1 MDNLVEGIQYK
12 EMTDMIHNT
21 LFVDEFSSKIG
32 EDSDISVL
40 SFYVYNDQ
48 VASDLEQWFEKGYRF
63 VIDADRSPGEVK
75 PNRYIVYVEIARSMY
90 LVSQIKEILDDLE
103 TLTEYTLMDWDITF
117 KDTTLTYDEARLKKL
132 IYLTPMAY
140 KMDHEKEL
148 NEMRT
153 AANLPTK
160 RILPE
165 RDPDLDVIRVQAGIL

>member
-1 MDNLVEGIQYK
+1 LNKLVEGIQYK
-12 EMTDMIHNT
+12 EMTGMIHNS

-32 EDSDISVL
+32 EDSDIAVL

-75 PNRYIVYVEIARSMY
+75 PNRYIVYVEIARGMH

-103 TLTEYTLMDWDITF
+103 TLTEFTLDEWNITF
-117 KDTTLTYDEARLKKL
+117 KDITLKYDEAKLKKL
-132 IYLTPMAY
+132 LYLTPMAY

-148 NEMRT
+148 NEMRS

-160 RILPE
+160 PILTG
-165 RDPDLDVIRVQAGIL
+165 RDAELDIIRAQAGIL